1 MGALD
6 GSGAPPNSLEA
17 MRASLDANADYVE
30 IDVNA
35 LAADDFLTM
44 HGPDMTD
51 ETISTGVP
59 SDYTVAQAQNVVFKP
74 HNGASNVRV
83 PLLSEVVQLFSEHPA
98 RSQLQIDFKN
108 VMPMRDDEILRRLIR
123 LIEPLG
129 SRVIV
134 STGSDWHLRSLRKL
148 APNLRLG
155 FDIHFYIDWRKDDY
169 VPDPDPMQN
178 PPPYRK
184 GAYGY
189 WDDHMLAQAP
199 LVTTKAYLDDR
210 MEALAVMVPG
220 IEVAYLDYHFI
231 LQALADGSNVV
242 EILHQANVRCDAWT
256 LDIRSDA
263 QKEAAHQ
270 LKHIGVDQFTSNT
283 PLALR
288 ETLGL
293 SAKA

>member
-17 MRASLDANADYVE
+17 IRASLDANADFVE

-35 LAADDFLTM
+35 LAHDDFLTM

-51 ETISTGVP
+51 ETTSTGVP
-59 SDYTVAQAQNVVFKP
+59 SDYTVEQARSVMFKP
-74 HNGASNVRV
+74 HNGTSARV
-83 PLLSEVVQLFSEHPA
+83 PLFSEVVQLFSEHPA
-98 RSQLQIDFKN
+98 KSQLQIDFKN
-108 VMPMRDDEILRRLIR
+108 VMPMRDDEILRRLLR

-148 APNLRLG
+148 APSLRLG
-155 FDIHFYIDWRKDDY
+155 FDIHFYIDWRSDDY
-169 VPDPDPMQN
+169 VPNPDPMQN
-178 PPPYRK
+178 PPPHRK

-189 WDDHMLAQAP
+189 WDDHVLALAP
-199 LVTTKAYLDDR
+199 LVTPKAYLDDR

-256 LDIRSDA
+256 LDIRSEA
-263 QKEAAHQ
+263 QKAAAYT
-270 LKHIGVDQFTSNT
+270 LKQIGVDQFTSNT

-293 SAKA
+293 PAKA